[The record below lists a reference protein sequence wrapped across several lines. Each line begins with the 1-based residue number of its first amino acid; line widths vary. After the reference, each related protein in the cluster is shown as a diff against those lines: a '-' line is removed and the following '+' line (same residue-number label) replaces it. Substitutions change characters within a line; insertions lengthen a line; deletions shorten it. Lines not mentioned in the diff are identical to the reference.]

1 MSYLGNNQPPPY
13 GEPLQGGPPS
23 VYSAEPGKRR
33 GVVLAVV
40 GVAVAVGLAAFVGL
54 SRVGVIDSGPFARKV
69 PSVLP
74 PSIMPAQAGGLYR
87 LDDDAATY
95 KPDGAKFDWAVA
107 WYYSPKP
114 PGERAF
120 DTPVYVV
127 TIYGPLKKAKDAI
140 PTRKNIVPVGAGV
153 CADGDMA
160 GPIRECAV
168 QRGSIVATVVEYI
181 GTAGRVSTDDG
192 LVGYATAFADT
203 LS

>member
-1 MSYLGNNQPPPY
+1 M
-13 GEPLQGGPPS
+13 
-23 VYSAEPGKRR
+23 
-33 GVVLAVV
+33 VLAVV